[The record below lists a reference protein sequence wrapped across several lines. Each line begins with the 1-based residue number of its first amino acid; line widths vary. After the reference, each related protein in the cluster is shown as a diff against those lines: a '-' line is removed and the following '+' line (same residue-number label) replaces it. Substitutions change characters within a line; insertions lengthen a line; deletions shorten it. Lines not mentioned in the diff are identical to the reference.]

1 MVESIGFG
9 DQLSVRMGMWRLV
22 ECSGGGRTKR
32 VSWTKAKL
40 SEEIQREERRDFGGG

>member
-22 ECSGGGRTKR
+22 ECSG
-32 VSWTKAKL
+32 
-40 SEEIQREERRDFGGG
+40 EEEPREFPGLRQN